1 MIDSDTKI
9 RILHIDNDRDFA
21 SNFSGIFTQW
31 FDVFCVGNGNEALE
45 VLEEE
50 EFDAIV
56 AGCRLPRVK
65 GFEFLEILKDRF
77 PNIPLIFHT
86 GECDGQ
92 FVREAFIAGASDC
105 LIKDLGNS
113 EHIEK
118 LKNAV
123 CSAIEKNKSEEKR
136 HESEERLQRVV
147 ESVQDIIYAASPEGK
162 ITYLN
167 PAFEQITGWARDELI
182 GKDST
187 LLLHPDEL
195 SLARERLYRIIRG
208 EKMPV
213 VESRVRSR
221 SGEYIVLESTTS
233 VKMQDGKVIEI
244 MGIGRD
250 VTMSRKIERS
260 LRESEE
266 RFRSLS
272 EQSLQG
278 IYIIKDGKMIF
289 ANDMVCEITGYSQD
303 EILDW
308 SPGEVIK
315 LVHPDDKDFVLKQMR
330 RKQAGDS
337 EVVPL
342 YEFRII
348 DKKGKIKWLLLHSK
362 TIRYEGGTALEAV
375 IMDITKR
382 KMAEEALRDSEKKFS
397 TIFYAS
403 PNSITISVIGDGRFI
418 EVNESFLRLTG
429 YTREEVIGHTSLELN
444 IWAKSEDRDFV
455 TRGLQAHGAVRNLEV
470 EFRVK
475 SGETRQGLFSGEVI
489 HLGGEPYLL
498 AVTNDISEIKQ
509 TQDAL
514 KETEGQ
520 LRQMQKMEAMGRLA
534 GGVAHDF
541 NNLLTVII
549 GYSALISRRLT
560 KDNPLWEN
568 IQEIGKAGSQA
579 STLTRQLLAFSRKQ
593 VLQPR
598 VLNINNV
605 VANVEKMIRRLIGED
620 IELVSVL
627 YPDLGQIKADP
638 GQIEQVIMNLV
649 VNARDAMPRGGR
661 IIIETS
667 NVNLDKLHARQHLQM
682 EPGSYIMLAVSDD
695 GCGMEKETLS
705 HVFEPFYTTKEK
717 GKGTGLGLSTVYG
730 IVKQSGGYIRAYS
743 EPGRGTTFKIY
754 MPRVEK
760 STEPAQEETPYED
773 LPCGFETILLVED
786 EDMVRKLIHS
796 ILQMCGYNVL
806 VARNGGEAIL
816 ICEQHKDPIQLM
828 LTDIVMPIIDGP
840 NLAKRLEGLR
850 PDMKVLYMSGY
861 TDNVVIL
868 QGILGSDLPFLQK
881 PITPESLTN
890 KVREVLGR
898 SMSH

>member
-1 MIDSDTKI
+1 MIDSDTII

-21 SNFSGIFTQW
+21 SNFSRIFTQW
-31 FDVFCVGNGNEALE
+31 KVFCVENSNEALE
-45 VLEEE
+45 ALERE
-50 EFDAIV
+50 EFDAII
-56 AGCRLPRVK
+56 AGCRLPRVN
-65 GFEFLEILKDRF
+65 GFEFLEIMKDRF
-77 PNIPLIFHT
+77 PHIPLIFHT

-92 FVREAFIAGASDC
+92 FAREAFIAGASDC

-113 EHIEK
+113 GYIEK

-123 CSAIEKNKSEEKR
+123 ESAIEKKKSEIKR
-136 HESEERLQRVV
+136 HESEDRLQRVV

-187 LLLHPDEL
+187 LLIHPDEM
-195 SLARERLYRIIRG
+195 SLARERLQRIIRG
-208 EKMPV
+208 EKMAV
-213 VESRVRSR
+213 VESRVRCK
-221 SGEYIVLESTTS
+221 SGEYIVLESISS
-233 VKMQDGKVIEI
+233 VKMHNGKVIEI

-250 VTMSRKIERS
+250 VTMRKKIERS

-303 EILDW
+303 EILNW
-308 SPGEVIK
+308 APGEVIK
-315 LVHPDDKDFVLKQMR
+315 LVHPEDKDFVSKQMR

-337 EVVPL
+337 DVIPQ

-348 DKKGKIKWLLLHSK
+348 DKKGEIKWLLLHSN

-397 TIFYAS
+397 TIFYSS
-403 PNSITISVIGDGRFI
+403 PSAITISVISDGRFI

-429 YTREEVIGHTSLELN
+429 YAREEVIRHTSIELN
-444 IWAKSEDRDFV
+444 IWAKQEDRDIV
-455 TRGLQAHGAVRNLEV
+455 TRELHDHGAVRNLEV

-489 HLGGEPYLL
+489 HLGGKPYLL
-498 AVTNDISEIKQ
+498 AVTHDISEIKQ
-509 TQDAL
+509 AQDAL

-520 LRQMQKMEAMGRLA
+520 LRQMQKMDAMGRLA

-560 KDNPLWEN
+560 KNDPLWED

-598 VLNINNV
+598 VLNINSV

-627 YPDLGQIKADP
+627 HPDLGQITADP
-638 GQIEQVIMNLV
+638 GQIEQVIINLV

-667 NVNLDKLHARQHLQM
+667 NIELDKLYARQHLQM

-695 GCGMEKETLS
+695 GCGMDKETLT

-730 IVKQSGGYIRAYS
+730 IIKQSGGYIRVYS
-743 EPGRGTTFKIY
+743 EPGRGTSFKIY
-754 MPRVEK
+754 MTRVEK
-760 STEPAQEETPYED
+760 PTEPTQEETPYED

-840 NLAKRLEGLR
+840 DLAKRLEGLR
-850 PDMKVLYMSGY
+850 PDMKVIYMSGY
-861 TDNVVIL
+861 TDNVIIL

-890 KVREVLGR
+890 KVREVLG
-898 SMSH
+898 SASY